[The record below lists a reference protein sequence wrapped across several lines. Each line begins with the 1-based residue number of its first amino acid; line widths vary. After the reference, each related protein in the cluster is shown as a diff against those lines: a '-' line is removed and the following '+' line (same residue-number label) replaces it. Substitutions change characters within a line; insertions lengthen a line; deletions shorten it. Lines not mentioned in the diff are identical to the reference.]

1 MTTEELNKLVTE
13 RYYKSKDVLV
23 SKGKEYG
30 EIHDTLKSFKE
41 QADFSLHQEPTTV
54 AWELMV
60 KHLYSVRRIIN
71 EYECEDIIPSQEII
85 DEKFGDAINY
95 LILIEAMFQELR
107 LTNNNQYPIQD
118 EEVLQR

>member
-30 EIHDTLKSFKE
+30 EIQDTLKSFKE
-41 QADFSLHQEPTTV
+41 QVDFSLHQEPTTV

-71 EYECEDIIPSQEII
+71 EYECEDIIPSQEMI

-95 LILIEAMFQELR
+95 LILIEALFIELKNEKDKNR
-107 LTNNNQYPIQD
+107 NG
-118 EEVLQR
+118 